1 MLSNES
7 GMKLQ
12 VDTQFTDYGLN
23 AILHH
28 IILNFSDIITELH
41 FIFTLLLFN
50 SERKQCLFLYFVKDL

>member
-23 AILHH
+23 AILYH

-41 FIFTLLLFN
+41 FIFTLLFFN
-50 SERKQCLFLYFVKDL
+50 SE